1 MLFDLSPRDVATV
14 QRGVALTAELLFAAG
29 ARRVL
34 LPFADLPTLDGPDE
48 LPRIVARPP
57 VPDTIELMTVHIMG
71 TARMAS
77 DARRGATDASGAV
90 HGVEGLV
97 VADASGLPS
106 SIGVNPQETI
116 VAMALRNADRWL
128 AARGGAGRRAVG

>member
-34 LPFADLPTLDGPDE
+34 LPFADLPTLDGPDQ
-48 LPRIVARPP
+48 LHRILARPP

-71 TARMAS
+71 TARMAT
-77 DARRGATDASGAV
+77 DPARGATDASGAV

-97 VADASGLPS
+97 VGEGGAPPPS
-106 SIGVNPQETI
+106 TAAPPQE
-116 VAMALRNADRWL
+116 
-128 AARGGAGRRAVG
+128 